1 MIVIFFNFLFRIH
14 LDLPVPSGGT
24 GVLEG
29 SRTGWRTWRLRTET
43 RRRGTDTG
51 RRRTPRIMT
60 DPADLILE
68 TPESPKNLVDP
79 KVISNYF
86 FKGISDCC
94 YFHNY
99 AQEHLVIGKQIL
111 VLRRMKRLVNFM
123 VTMKRSPRTH
133 QNSPECKISV
143 DISGM
148 MSRRTRS
155 SSAMPQDQSLK
166 RNLRVL
172 R

>member
-86 FKGISDCC
+86 LKEYLTIAIFITRLKSIS
-94 YFHNY
+94 
-99 AQEHLVIGKQIL
+99 
-111 VLRRMKRLVNFM
+111 
-123 VTMKRSPRTH
+123 
-133 QNSPECKISV
+133 
-143 DISGM
+143 
-148 MSRRTRS
+148 
-155 SSAMPQDQSLK
+155 
-166 RNLRVL
+166 
-172 R
+172 

>member
-1 MIVIFFNFLFRIH
+1 M
-14 LDLPVPSGGT
+14 DLPVPSGGT

-79 KVISNYF
+79 KVISNYSCF
-86 FKGISDCC
+86 
-94 YFHNY
+94 
-99 AQEHLVIGKQIL
+99 
-111 VLRRMKRLVNFM
+111 
-123 VTMKRSPRTH
+123 
-133 QNSPECKISV
+133 
-143 DISGM
+143 
-148 MSRRTRS
+148 
-155 SSAMPQDQSLK
+155 
-166 RNLRVL
+166 
-172 R
+172 